1 MHYFAYK
8 NAFSLFLCHFVH
20 ALHSTDDAMR
30 AKSKRERLFKV
41 SWFIG
46 QEQETVLDARLERAD
61 AVDEPNNEEKRVCRP
76 EGRVI

>member
-1 MHYFAYK
+1 
-8 NAFSLFLCHFVH
+8 
-20 ALHSTDDAMR
+20 MR

-61 AVDEPNNEEKRVCRP
+61 AVDEPNNEEFSQLFATIKIFAGICDAVLERRTQTVLPVRLCP
-76 EGRVI
+76 N